1 MLANLDNEVIFKKA
15 FTDKIV
21 FEEFVKDVVG
31 IDFTVGTIE
40 TEKRFSPKLA
50 YVDFE
55 LDIFAESLDE
65 RVIIEIQKIEYDHNF
80 DRFLHYF
87 LMALAELQRNSKE
100 YKIGKTVYTIVVLT
114 APYKVLDKMGNV
126 VKNEVLIA
134 ELNPRNLKGDVIQL
148 YGHKL
153 IFLNIYYK
161 DDETPQPLRDWMD
174 LIRES
179 INNPNNPNINLQKIG
194 IQRANFLIDIDN
206 LTPREREKQKL
217 AETAKVAIKVYQ
229 AAATAEGLAK
239 GLAEGEVKGIEKG
252 VKKTKDGS
260 ILKALK
266 RGKLSVAEIAEDNEV
281 TIEYVLTIQ
290 KDIK

>member
-1 MLANLDNEVIFKKA
+1 
-15 FTDKIV
+15 
-21 FEEFVKDVVG
+21 
-31 IDFTVGTIE
+31 
-40 TEKRFSPKLA
+40 
-50 YVDFE
+50 
-55 LDIFAESLDE
+55 
-65 RVIIEIQKIEYDHNF
+65 
-80 DRFLHYF
+80 
-87 LMALAELQRNSKE
+87 MALAELQRSAKE

-126 VKNEVLIA
+126 VKNEVLIT

-179 INNPNNPNINLQKIG
+179 INNPDNPNINLEKVG

-206 LTPREREKQKL
+206 LTPREREERKL
-217 AETAKVAIKVYQ
+217 SERAKVTQKIYEE
-229 AAATAEGLAK
+229 AATAKGLAK
-239 GLAEGEVKGIEKG
+239 GLEKGLAEGLAQGLAEGA
-252 VKKTKDGS
+252 KKTKDDN

-266 RGKLSVAEIAEDNEV
+266 RGKLSVAEIAEDNDV
-281 TIEYVLTIQ
+281 TVEYVLTIQ
-290 KDIK
+290 KN

>member
-50 YVDFE
+50 YVDFK

-87 LMALAELQRNSKE
+87 LMALAELQRNAKE
-100 YKIGKTVYTIVVLT
+100 YKIGKTVYTIIVLT

-126 VKNEVLIA
+126 IKNEVLIT
-134 ELNPRNLKGDVIQL
+134 ELNPKNLKGDVIQL

-161 DDETPQPLRDWMD
+161 DDDPPQPLRDWMD

-179 INNPNNPNINLQKIG
+179 INNPNNPNINLQKVG

-217 AETAKVAIKVYQ
+217 AETAKVALKVYE
-229 AAATAEGLAK
+229 AAANAEGMA
-239 GLAEGEVKGIEKG
+239 KGIEMG
-252 VKKTKDGS
+252 VKKAKDDS

-266 RGKLSVAEIAEDNEV
+266 RGKLSVVEIAEDNEV
-281 TIEYVLTIQ
+281 TVDYVLAIQ
-290 KDIK
+290 KEVK